1 MNNNNNNNSHQQ
13 AQAGLNN
20 NNSETGSSKRQ
31 FFTSKAINL
40 SSKLLTKS
48 ANYLSSK
55 DLDSFANPINKVNNG
70 INTKPTHQPT
80 NQQQQQH
87 HHRNLKHA
95 KQYSTSTD
103 AWHKWDRDTCNW
115 NMIVGGQPVNG
126 NNQSKR
132 NSLQS
137 SSSQQP
143 QQKQQQPPQKPL
155 TQTPPITPSNPGY
168 LSYFHPQNW
177 QRKNKESAYTED
189 HLVCFPGFVA
199 LGSPSHSRAGDIE
212 LFISIHAFRAR
223 PTLDN
228 MTRSQRLVHS
238 MICKMTGL
246 PPLPSTNGTPLVDS
260 NPENTTTLIEE
271 ELIGWDE
278 EQNEK
283 MRKFEPILPSTN
295 QSPNRQSRLSTS
307 FDRQIRLSEQ
317 IQQLQPLDTQSTSQA
332 AQIIC
337 TAPTPIKTNMPN
349 PLLISSLSRSSSTS
363 STSSYRRLFHPD
375 VNLKHPN
382 DLLDNGVGRM
392 MEKFNIEKEDLLT
405 LHFNLKER
413 LHSFFS
419 QKSESTKVRLKLF
432 GICSS
437 MTTTGSISKNLF
449 RSRIESPTLLTPELE
464 QDEFIINNGRP
475 LLTQVITTKPGGV
488 WSDKLVL
495 PWQTIETHLRV
506 YQMQQKA
513 NSANLSQSS
522 SSQSPETGITRL
534 RIEAELIKDEASDS
548 CPKAPELA
556 PDPAS
561 NKDQQLRKLSVGKS
575 SLVMELDVI
584 PALAETV
591 HVISDIDD
599 TIKHTNVL
607 GGLKS
612 VFKNVF
618 LAGLDQVAIEG
629 MAKWYQD
636 LQELGCWMHYISN
649 SPLELWYCIEG
660 FLAANGFP
668 RGSISLKEYARGATS
683 ILSGMLESAGSRK
696 RASPLPIPSDNL
708 SNPLTQRVESI
719 IKQFPNSKFICVGD
733 SGEQDLEMY
742 VSLAQAY
749 PGRIISIY
757 IRDVTTPAILGKDI
771 SIDQLSASDQASSD
785 WEDQIRPRN
794 QTRANVFAASRS
806 SSPSRY
812 SFTMAESN
820 SQRSKSFDLLSHTV
834 PVPVNKRFSH
844 RPVAP
849 PKPQH
854 LSSKPGSAPKPVVD
868 ANKRLSK
875 VQLSANSSTD
885 HLFDSSTNSPRSASF
900 NTTASSLDNQY
911 RFEKDG
917 ASPSMSSTFNTNRT
931 SYQPSTITTTN
942 TNTLAED
949 IKVQSLLD
957 GFRTRVHKAES
968 ELNQLQLINPTSQ
981 QNHHQTDP
989 LYHQPQSLSH
999 EPSRDQLAQQQ
1010 KMQVCFTNTK
1020 LKLFRTGFDD
1030 CVAESVA
1037 DVKKLLNLN
1046 N

>member
-1 MNNNNNNNSHQQ
+1 MNQTTT
-13 AQAGLNN
+13 A
-20 NNSETGSSKRQ
+20 T
-31 FFTSKAINL
+31 TAIN
-40 SSKLLTKS
+40 KLK
-48 ANYLSSK
+48 
-55 DLDSFANPINKVNNG
+55 LDSTTATATARLGHQNDNSSLQKPSTYHQNYSQINNG

-80 NQQQQQH
+80 NQHQH

-246 PPLPSTNGTPLVDS
+246 PPLPSTTGTPLVDS

-295 QSPNRQSRLSTS
+295 QSPNLHLSGRPDYLYRTH
-307 FDRQIRLSEQ
+307 
-317 IQQLQPLDTQSTSQA
+317 
-332 AQIIC
+332 
-337 TAPTPIKTNMPN
+337 PIKTNMPN
-349 PLLISSLSRSSSTS
+349 PLLISSLSRSSSSS

-375 VNLKHPN
+375 VNLNLKHPN

-513 NSANLSQSS
+513 NSANLSQNS

-636 LQELGCWMHYISN
+636 LQELGCWMHYI
-649 SPLELWYCIEG
+649 
-660 FLAANGFP
+660 
-668 RGSISLKEYARGATS
+668 RSISLKEYARGATS

-696 RASPLPIPSDNL
+696 RA
-708 SNPLTQRVESI
+708 R
-719 IKQFPNSKFICVGD
+719 FICVGD

-900 NTTASSLDNQY
+900 NTTASSLDNQF

-917 ASPSMSSTFNTNRT
+917 ASPSMISTFNTNRT

-949 IKVQSLLD
+949 IKIQSLLD
-957 GFRTRVHKAES
+957 AFRTRVHKAET

-989 LYHQPQSLSH
+989 LYHQHQSLSH
-999 EPSRDQLAQQQ
+999 KPSRDQLAQQQ

-1030 CVAESVA
+1030 CVAEAVA
-1037 DVKKLLNLN
+1037 DLSLHAQRAPSSGSEMQTKGSLSCQPEASIEMDTH
-1046 N
+1046 